1 MSKFFPIDGSKWM
14 DPKDFDSNKYKI
26 KKIIIQKVDKENMC
40 FIMKTYNF
48 I

>member
-1 MSKFFPIDGSKWM
+1 MSKFFPIGGSKWM
-14 DPKDFDSNKYKI
+14 DPKDFDSNK
-26 KKIIIQKVDKENMC
+26 IQKVDKENMC